1 MLKGD
6 AEKERRKTELIQYL
20 KVTLNVK
27 VCITQGALYMRF
39 CCTVLIQYYLDIYLF
54 IYFLFINLDI
64 YLLTLKLLYM
74 KLYCIKTTIFIYLFY
89 LLLGEVPLWP

>member
-27 VCITQGALYMRF
+27 VCLAQGALYMRF
-39 CCTVLIQYYLDIYLF
+39 CCTVLIQQFIYIYLS

-64 YLLTLKLLYM
+64 YLLTTLYEII
-74 KLYCIKTTIFIYLFY
+74 LY
-89 LLLGEVPLWP
+89 

>member
-20 KVTLNVK
+20 KVTMNVK

-54 IYFLFINLDI
+54 IY
-64 YLLTLKLLYM
+64 
-74 KLYCIKTTIFIYLFY
+74 
-89 LLLGEVPLWP
+89 